1 MIRLRDRPAWRV
13 APTIAAVL
21 VFALACALGN
31 WQSGRAL
38 EKAPV
43 EDRQALARGAAT
55 LDIGAD
61 AVDPVSVDGRRLRVR
76 GEFLDQATVYWDN
89 QIVDR
94 VAGLAV
100 ITPLRLTGSSMIVL
114 VDRGVVA
121 PGPERAKLPLVA
133 TPAGIVEVVGR
144 AYIPPRRTV
153 ELADNVDQGALWQN
167 LTTEKFARRTGL
179 NAHAFVLRQGGPA
192 EAGLRR
198 GADAPAGAAS
208 GMTAAK
214 HRGYAFQ
221 WYSLAVLVIVL
232 FVFFTFFR
240 HEHTPRNP

>member
-1 MIRLRDRPAWRV
+1 M

-43 EDRQALARGAAT
+43 EGRQTLARDAAA
-55 LDIGAD
+55 LELGAD
-61 AVDPVSVDGRRLRVR
+61 VVDPISVDGRRLRVR
-76 GEFLDQATVYWDN
+76 GEFLGQATVYWDN

-94 VAGLAV
+94 VAGFAV
-100 ITPLRLTGSSMIVL
+100 ITPLRLAGGSMIVL

-133 TPAGIVEVVGR
+133 TPAGIVEVEGR

-179 NAHAFVLRQGGPA
+179 NVHGFVLRQGGAA
-192 EAGLRR
+192 EPGLRR
-198 GADAPAGAAS
+198 VSDAPAGAAP

-221 WYSLAVLVIVL
+221 WYSLAALVLVL
-232 FVFFTFFR
+232 YVFFTFFR

>member
-1 MIRLRDRPAWRV
+1 MIRLRERPAWRAV
-13 APTIAAVL
+13 PTIAATL
-21 VFALACALGN
+21 VFALACGLGN

-43 EDRQALARGAAT
+43 EDRQAVVRDEAP
-55 LDIGAD
+55 LDVGAD
-61 AVDPVSVDGRRLRVR
+61 VVDPVAVDGRRLRVR
-76 GEFLDQATVYWDN
+76 GEFLGQSTVYWDN

-94 VAGLAV
+94 IAGFAV
-100 ITPLRLTGSSMIVL
+100 ITPLRLAGGSMIVL

-121 PGPERAKLPLVA
+121 PGAERGKLPEVA
-133 TPAGIVEVVGR
+133 TPTGMVEVEGR

-179 NAHAFVLRQGGPA
+179 KVHGFVLRQGGPA
-192 EAGLRR
+192 EPGLRR
-198 GADAPAGAAS
+198 AADAPAGAAF

-221 WYSLAVLVIVL
+221 WYSLAALVLVL
-232 FVFFTFFR
+232 YVFFTFFR
-240 HEHTPRNP
+240 HEHAPRNP

>member
-13 APTIAAVL
+13 VPTIAAML

-31 WQSGRAL
+31 WQSGRAQQK
-38 EKAPV
+38 EPI
-43 EDRQALARGAAT
+43 EDRQALARDAAM

-61 AVDPVSVDGRRLRVR
+61 ALDPVVVDGRRLRVR
-76 GEFLDQATVYWDN
+76 GEFLGPATVYWDN

-94 VAGLAV
+94 VAGFAV
-100 ITPLRLTGSSMIVL
+100 ITPLRLAGNSKIVL
-114 VDRGVVA
+114 VDRGVIA

-153 ELADNVDQGALWQN
+153 ELADNVDHGALWQN

-179 NAHAFVLRQGGPA
+179 DVHGFVLRQGGPA
-192 EAGLRR
+192 ESGLRR
-198 GADAPAGAAS
+198 ATEAPAGGVS